1 MAIVVLGVLGSKD
14 TSTSIENS
22 DLLSQIIPNLK
33 HEESFISHKEFK
45 RNLVSYP
52 GASSRESD
60 NNLSACDFTNES
72 YINRDFTYQQSW
84 V

>member
-1 MAIVVLGVLGSKD
+1 MAIIVLGVLGSKD
-14 TSTSIENS
+14 TSTSMENS
-22 DLLSQIIPNLK
+22 DLLSQIILNLK

-60 NNLSACDFTNES
+60 NNLSACDSTNES

-84 V
+84 E

>member
-1 MAIVVLGVLGSKD
+1 M
-14 TSTSIENS
+14 ENS

-33 HEESFISHKEFK
+33 HEESFIFHKEFK
-45 RNLVSYP
+45 RNLVSYS

-60 NNLSACDFTNES
+60 NNLSACDSTNES

-84 V
+84 AKN